1 MCELTN
7 MYYNKLLYMIV
18 IFLVL
23 VGSVNWLAIGLADT
37 NLVRLVLPL
46 KYARWLYIIIGLAA
60 VPLLFQRDIYL
71 PFLGETFMPG
81 GVMATKTPQNAN
93 DQITI
98 QAAPGAKIAYWVSEP
113 DPNQGSTLPTS
124 EEAYG
129 EFENSGV
136 VVADTSGLAILRF
149 RGPPQAYT
157 VPVKGRLEPHVH
169 FRVARP
175 DGFLEPVQVVYLKD
189 GRIEAF
195 SNMF

>member
-18 IFLVL
+18 IFLIL
-23 VGSVNWLAIGLADT
+23 VGSVNWLAVGLTDT

-60 VPLLFQRDIYL
+60 IPLLFHRDMYL

-81 GVMATKTPQNAN
+81 GVMAIKTPQNSN

-98 QAAPGAKIAYWVSEP
+98 DAVPGAKIAYWASEP

-136 VVADTSGLAILRF
+136 VVADTSGKAILRF
-149 RGPPQAYT
+149 RGPPQAYS
-157 VPVKGRLEPHVH
+157 VPFKGRLEPHIH
-169 FRVARP
+169 FRVTRP

-189 GRIEAF
+189 GRVEAF

>member
-1 MCELTN
+1 
-7 MYYNKLLYMIV
+7 MIV
-18 IFLVL
+18 IFLIL
-23 VGSVNWLAIGLADT
+23 VGSVNWLAVGLTDT

-60 VPLLFQRDIYL
+60 IPLLFHRDMYL

-81 GVMATKTPQNAN
+81 GVMAIKTPQNSN

-98 QAAPGAKIAYWVSEP
+98 DAVPGAKIAYWASEP

-136 VVADTSGLAILRF
+136 VVADTSGKAILRF
-149 RGPPQAYT
+149 RGPPQAYS
-157 VPVKGRLEPHVH
+157 VPFKGRLEPHIH
-169 FRVARP
+169 FRVTRP
-175 DGFLEPVQVVYLKD
+175 D
-189 GRIEAF
+189 
-195 SNMF
+195 